1 MKLENLVGREVLC
14 TQDYYGVTKGKE
26 YEIVSVEDDLFMI
39 IEDNGVEQG
48 YCISHI
54 NNGNL
59 KLVPEEWEPKQGDKV
74 LASDDGVNYTETPII
89 FISIHKDYFVTESK
103 KSNKIL
109 KWKYI
114 KPYEDEIK
122 VGDWVFLNDEK
133 GVCKIT
139 DKHDLKEVNNKLTS
153 VKNLELIKLLNEEL

>member
-114 KPYEDEIK
+114 KPYKEEIK
-122 VGDWVFLNDEK
+122 VGDWVFRKTDNIAVFKYDYKFIEHLDELI
-133 GVCKIT
+133 KIT
-139 DKHDLKEVNNKLTS
+139 DK
-153 VKNLELIKLLNEEL
+153 ELIKKLNKL

>member
-1 MKLENLVGREVLC
+1 MENLVGRKVKII
-14 TQDYYGVTKGKE
+14 YYFIGVTIGKE
-26 YEIVSVEDDLFMI
+26 YEIVDNRNGLITI
-39 IEDNGVEQG
+39 IEDNGKEQCYG
-48 YCISHI
+48 VDHI

-89 FISIHKDYFVTESK
+89 FISKHKDYFVTESK

-114 KPYEDEIK
+114 KPYKEEIK
-122 VGDWVFLNDEK
+122 VGDWVFRKTDNIAVFKYDYKFIEHLDELI
-133 GVCKIT
+133 KIT
-139 DKHDLKEVNNKLTS
+139 DK
-153 VKNLELIKLLNEEL
+153 ELIKKLNEL

>member
-1 MKLENLVGREVLC
+1 MENLVGRKVKVVNGFV
-14 TQDYYGVTKGKE
+14 GVTIGKE

-39 IEDNGVEQG
+39 IEDNGKEQCYG
-48 YCISHI
+48 VDHI

-89 FISIHKDYFVTESK
+89 FIAIHKDYFVTESK
-103 KSNKIL
+103 KSNRIL

-114 KPYEDEIK
+114 KPYKEEIK
-122 VGDWVFLNDEK
+122 VGDWVISKLNDCVFK
-133 GVCKIT
+133 YQFGRLQDDLIKIT
-139 DKHDLKEVNNKLTS
+139 DE
-153 VKNLELIKLLNEEL
+153 ELIKKLNEL

>member
-122 VGDWVFLNDEK
+122 AGDWVKHNKQLFKVNVEESSSFLLE
-133 GVCKIT
+133 CTKIT
-139 DKHDLKEVNNKLTS
+139 NPQ
-153 VKNLELIKLLNEEL
+153 LIELLNNEL